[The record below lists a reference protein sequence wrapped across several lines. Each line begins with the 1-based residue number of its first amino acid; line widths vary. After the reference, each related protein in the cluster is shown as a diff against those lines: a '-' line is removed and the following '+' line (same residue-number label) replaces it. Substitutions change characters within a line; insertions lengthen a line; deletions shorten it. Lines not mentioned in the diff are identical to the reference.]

1 MRKKSNP
8 GEIARARR
16 ERGRVVDTLGEDVKL
31 TGGVG
36 LIHLGGAVGL
46 RISVAPGQKELAEKI
61 LRAGGIQV
69 PYTVREITTPRK
81 QED

>member
-16 ERGRVVDTLGEDVKL
+16 ERGRVVDTLGEEVKV
-31 TGGVG
+31 GDIG

-46 RISVAPGQKELAEKI
+46 RISVPPGQKELAEKI

-69 PYTVREITTPRK
+69 PYTVRETKTPH
-81 QED
+81 E

>member
-1 MRKKSNP
+1 MKKKANP

-16 ERGRVVDTLGEDVKL
+16 ERGRVVDTLGEDVKII
-31 TGGVG
+31 GGVG

-61 LRAGGIQV
+61 LQAGGIQV
-69 PYTVREITTPRK
+69 PYTVREMTTPHK